1 MVHAL
6 PVRASTGGRMKPLPR
21 RSVPSRDPE
30 MGIPRPD
37 IRVVLLWLALFL
49 LALLALPLR
58 GAEPRPEA
66 FPDTPTGKRAAAFFE
81 AFASG
86 GEERLAAF
94 FSSAM
99 GPESLKQRP
108 AAERGRRLAAIRNE
122 TGAVKVRRVDAP
134 SADEVVVVTQGEGS
148 RLQKWTFA
156 FGPAP
161 DTYLLGIGVDEA
173 DADDLAGPP
182 PPMAEGQALEAIEKA
197 VSQAVVEDRFSGVV
211 LVARD
216 GKVLLHRAWGLA
228 SREHDVS
235 NRPDTKFNLG
245 SINKLFTKV
254 AVGQL
259 VEAGKLSLDDTIG
272 KHLPDYP
279 NADAR
284 KATVRQLLDMQSGIG
299 DFFGEEFDATP
310 KERLRKNADYLPLF
324 AKKPLLFAP
333 GTDRRYSNGGYVVLG
348 EIVAKASGRD
358 YHDTVRENVYKRA
371 GMTDTDSYEADV
383 VVPNMAEGYT
393 RRWDGE
399 DRTEGPRR
407 KNVYT
412 RPARGSAAGGG
423 YSTAPDLLRF
433 VAALLGDRL
442 LTPPYTEWVL
452 TRAEPVPG
460 KPPGDRTRGGIGVAG
475 GAPGI
480 NALLDADRGTG
491 LVLVVL
497 ANDDPPAAEA
507 VAKKARRLL
516 DAIRR

>member
-1 MVHAL
+1 
-6 PVRASTGGRMKPLPR
+6 MKPLPR
-21 RSVPSRDPE
+21 RTGPSRNPE

-37 IRVVLLWLALFL
+37 LRIVLLWLALFL
-49 LALLALPLR
+49 LALLALPLW
-58 GAEPRPEA
+58 GAGPRPEA
-66 FPDTPTGKRAAAFFE
+66 FPDTEPGRRASAFFE

-86 GEERLAAF
+86 SEERLAAF
-94 FSSAM
+94 FSGAM
-99 GPESLKQRP
+99 GPDSLKQRP
-108 AAERGRRLAAIRNE
+108 AAERARRLAAIRKE
-122 TGAVKVRRVDAP
+122 TGAVKVGRVDAP
-134 SADEVVVVTQGEGS
+134 TADQVVVVTQGGDGG
-148 RLQKWTFA
+148 LQKWTLA

-161 DTYLLGIGVDEA
+161 DAFLLGIGVDEA

-182 PPMAEGQALEAIEKA
+182 PPMTEGEALAAIETA
-197 VSQAVVEDRFSGVV
+197 VSQAVADDRFSGVV

-228 SREHDVS
+228 SREHQVP

-259 VEAGKLSLDDTIG
+259 AEAGKLSLDDTIG
-272 KHLPDYP
+272 KHLPGYP
-279 NADAR
+279 NAEAAR
-284 KATVRQLLDMQSGIG
+284 KVTVRQLLEMQSGIG
-299 DFFGEEFDATP
+299 DFFGPEYEATP
-310 KERLRKNADYLPLF
+310 KDRLRKNADYLPLF
-324 AKKPLLFAP
+324 AKKPLLFEP

-358 YHDTVRENVYKRA
+358 YHEYVRENVYGKA
-371 GMTDTDSYEADV
+371 GMADTDSYEADV
-383 VVPNMAEGYT
+383 PVPNMAEGYT

-423 YSTAPDLLRF
+423 YSTAPDMLKL

-452 TRAEPVPG
+452 TRAEPAPG
-460 KPPGDRTRGGIGVAG
+460 KPLGERKRGGIGVAG

-480 NALLDADRGTG
+480 NALLDADRETG
-491 LVLVVL
+491 LTLVVL
-497 ANDDPPAAEA
+497 SNDDPPAAET
-507 VAKKARRLL
+507 VGKKVRRLL
-516 DAIRR
+516 DAVRR